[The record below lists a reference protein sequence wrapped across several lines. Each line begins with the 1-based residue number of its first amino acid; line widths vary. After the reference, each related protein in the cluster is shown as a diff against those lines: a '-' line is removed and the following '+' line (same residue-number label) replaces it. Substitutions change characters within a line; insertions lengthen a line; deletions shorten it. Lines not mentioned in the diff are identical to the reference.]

1 MQGTAEAHGQ
11 AEAWLQGPRAARLA
25 WTGLA
30 FAVAA
35 LVARYFFA
43 ASTSLT
49 YDEATYVELAR
60 HPWHSSYYP
69 DKVFLRHPPLAFLL
83 LGGWTAA
90 FGEAEWAVRLP
101 GLLLCLAA
109 VALVWDLVR
118 RRSGPA
124 AAGLAG
130 LLLGLSFPWLVYGI
144 QATMYPLAAFFGAL
158 AAHAAARGR
167 ERLALGAATALA
179 LTHLFGFVFLALSV
193 WKADGRRKALLRTW
207 PAWAWVAA
215 ATVTVLVARN
225 EAGPGL
231 GPAWQLARA
240 FELAYQLT
248 QDLDAGL
255 LHAFA
260 FFLSLLMLHPLLLE
274 RAWFGQDRRT
284 PWGLGFL
291 ALTAFLLTGPS
302 FLRYTAVLV
311 PFAFLLGFPPA
322 PRLQHA
328 GRRAAIAVL
337 VALAASTAATAYVN
351 SGLDAGV
358 QNDVPGLVD
367 WRAAAAFAAD
377 SDATA
382 VIAAAPP
389 PMAYYLE
396 TEHGFEVASSGDG
409 PSLLPM
415 DGPGGRRLEVR
426 SAHDAAG
433 FREADDGRALLVV
446 PDTQTGTLA
455 GLFRTGYVVCS
466 SVQGAY
472 LLAASPARC

>member
-1 MQGTAEAHGQ
+1 VHERQHWWARPSAV
-11 AEAWLQGPRAARLA
+11 RLA
-25 WTGLA
+25 WVGLA

-35 LVARYFFA
+35 LVARYAFA
-43 ASTSLT
+43 ATASLT

-69 DKVFLRHPPLAFLL
+69 DRVFVRHPPLAFLV
-83 LGGWTAA
+83 LGAWTAVA
-90 FGEAEWAVRLP
+90 GEADWAVRLP

-109 VALVWDLVR
+109 VVLVWDTVR

-130 LLLGLSFPWLVYGI
+130 ILLGLSFPWLVYGI
-144 QATMYPLAAFFGAL
+144 QATMYPLAAFFAAL
-158 AAHAAARGR
+158 ATHAAARGR
-167 ERLALGAATALA
+167 DRLALGAGTALA
-179 LTHLFGFVFLALSV
+179 LTHLFGFVFLALWV
-193 WKADGRRKALLRTW
+193 WKAPDRRRALLRTW

-215 ATVTVLVARN
+215 ASVAVLAARN
-225 EAGPGL
+225 QAGPGL
-231 GPAWQLARA
+231 GPAWQLART

-248 QDLDAGL
+248 QERDAGL
-255 LHAFA
+255 LHLFA
-260 FFLSLLMLHPLLLE
+260 FLLSLLMLHPLLLE

-291 ALTAFLLTGPS
+291 ALTAFLLTGPA

-311 PFAFLLGFPPA
+311 PFAFFLGFPPA
-322 PRLQHA
+322 PRMEHA

-351 SGLDAGV
+351 SGLDAGA

-367 WRAAAAFAAD
+367 WRGAAD
-377 SDATA
+377 LAAGSGATR
-382 VIAAAPP
+382 VVAAAPP
-389 PMAYYLE
+389 PMAFYLE
-396 TEHGFEVASSGDG
+396 RGHGFHVASQRSGPDV
-409 PSLLPM
+409 LPM
-415 DGPGGRRLEVR
+415 DGPGGRHLEVR
-426 SAHDAAG
+426 AAHDAEG
-433 FREADDGRALLVV
+433 FRAADDGHALLVV

-455 GLFRTGYVVCS
+455 GLFRAGYVVCG

-472 LLAASPARC
+472 LLAGSPDRC